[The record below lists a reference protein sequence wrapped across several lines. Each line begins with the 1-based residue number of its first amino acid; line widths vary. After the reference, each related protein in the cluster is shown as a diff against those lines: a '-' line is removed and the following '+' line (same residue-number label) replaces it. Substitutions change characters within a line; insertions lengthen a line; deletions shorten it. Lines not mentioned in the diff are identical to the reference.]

1 MRLCVLTATP
11 NDMCVSLL
19 EENWPPE
26 EMEYRITQ
34 LADEQFSDFQQ
45 LFFYDSEN
53 NPALDLIQD
62 GKILH
67 QIRYE
72 YEA

>member
-45 LFFYDSEN
+45 LFF
-53 NPALDLIQD
+53 
-62 GKILH
+62 
-67 QIRYE
+67 
-72 YEA
+72 